1 MHPWARFCRQ
11 LGIALF
17 ATLNVT
23 SLAFVAIS
31 IARIASA
38 SAAIKLIDQVRKL
51 QISNAFWKRLDGSK
65 CTKAI
70 SSKQKEDYRG
80 SGSGR

>member
-1 MHPWARFCRQ
+1 MGAFLPAAWH
-11 LGIALF
+11 ALF

-51 QISNAFWKRLDGSK
+51 
-65 CTKAI
+65 
-70 SSKQKEDYRG
+70 
-80 SGSGR
+80 